1 MSDKTTRVKSKRRL
15 LKKIDKVVDWVENKY
30 GFRPNLSDDITGL
43 LRNSFSDV
51 NDPMIF
57 EEAEFWPKRDTA
69 DVFEP
74 SQWPDIMTTINGTEP
89 PSEVSRYTDGTEY
102 LLNVKYK
109 GMRYVIETG
118 NRASD
123 TRSGVHM
130 HDSGGVT
137 WILDG
142 GDMSIFVQGLTPT
155 VFEEEERFY
164 MPASV
169 PMSAVNVSGE
179 DSVQMNIFV
188 VPLGEDLATDLDPS
202 FAAGKS

>member
-1 MSDKTTRVKSKRRL
+1 MILQMHQYFLQVVVE
-15 LKKIDKVVDWVENKY
+15 LKQNHNYFSWMFAGAFSFAGMFAFLTAGSFVYIDVYGVGTAQFGYLFGLNVV
-30 GFRPNLSDDITGL
+30 GL
-43 LRNSFSDV
+43 F
-51 NDPMIF
+51 
-57 EEAEFWPKRDTA
+57 
-69 DVFEP
+69 
-74 SQWPDIMTTINGTEP
+74 IMTTINGTKP

>member
-1 MSDKTTRVKSKRRL
+1 MSDNPTRVKSKRRL

-57 EEAEFWPKRDTA
+57 EEAECWPKRDTA

-74 SQWPDIMTTINGTEP
+74 SQWPDIMTTINGSEP
-89 PSEVSRYTDGTEY
+89 PGEVARYTDGIEY
-102 LLNVKYK
+102 LLNVKHK

-169 PMSAVNVSGE
+169 PMSAVNVSGI

-188 VPLGEDLATDLDPS
+188 VPFGEDLATTLDPN

>member
-1 MSDKTTRVKSKRRL
+1 MSDKPTRIKSKRRL
-15 LKKIDKVVDWVENKY
+15 VKKIDKVEDWVENKY
-30 GFRPNLSDDITGL
+30 GFRPDLSDDITGL
-43 LRNSFSDV
+43 IQNSFSDV
-51 NDPMIF
+51 NDPMTF

-74 SQWPDIMTTINGTEP
+74 SQWPDIMTTINGTKP
-89 PSEVSRYTDGTEY
+89 PGEVTRYTGGVKY

-142 GDMSIFVQGLTPT
+142 GDMTIFVQGFTPT
-155 VFEEEERFY
+155 VFQEEDRFY

-169 PMSAVNVSGE
+169 PMSAVNVSGI